1 MEAKITQNLPVECD
15 LLCDEYFM
23 EGAFEVLQIA
33 RLEHLLVSGHDLETA
48 CEMSKL
54 ELDLRRKAYEAED
67 FVRSILG
74 FPTYVEKNGDFSY
87 ELHLKLPD
95 GF

>member
-1 MEAKITQNLPVECD
+1 MKTETTQNLPVECD
-15 LLCDEYFM
+15 LLCDDYFM
-23 EGAFEVLQIA
+23 EGAFEGLQIA

-48 CEMSKL
+48 YKMSEL
-54 ELDLRRKAYEAED
+54 ELDLRKKAYEAED

-74 FPTYVEKNGDFSY
+74 VLVKVEKNGEFSFDL
-87 ELHLKLPD
+87 ELNLPN